1 MEEQEKI
8 IVIQRFDNLIE
19 ANIIKTK
26 LDAFGVPCFL
36 SEENLTSLTTH
47 LLSGGI
53 RLHIFEQDKDQVLQ
67 LLVKDSMHKSEEDDL
82 IHCPACRS
90 RRILN
95 MSSRR
100 FEPAQVVRF
109 ILQLTK
115 RHYCLECEA
124 EFD

>member
-36 SEENLTSLTTH
+36 SEENLTSLTTS

-67 LLVKDSMHKSEEDDL
+67 LLVKESMHMVEEDDL
-82 IHCPACRS
+82 IHCPSCRS
-90 RRILN
+90 RKILN

-115 RHYCLECEA
+115 RHYCLDCEA

>member
-36 SEENLTSLTTH
+36 SEENLTALTTH

-67 LLVKDSMHKSEEDDL
+67 LLVK
-82 IHCPACRS
+82 
-90 RRILN
+90 
-95 MSSRR
+95 
-100 FEPAQVVRF
+100 
-109 ILQLTK
+109 
-115 RHYCLECEA
+115 
-124 EFD
+124 